1 MKALQPNHAYKFY
14 ILHWQHLHLAAHEY
28 SHKRASARVNSY
40 IKFKSSDG
48 QIQYACVLYF
58 IALQIQDG
66 WIPFAAVSVMKVAT
80 MEVLSPATH
89 LQKVDGENISM
100 VFIKPC
106 SIIDRCLLFSM
117 NGTKYLACYPSKII
131 SLLDM

>member
-14 ILHWQHLHLAAHEY
+14 ILHWQYLHLAPHEY
-28 SHKRASARVNSY
+28 SYKRESARVNSY

-58 IALQIQDG
+58 IALQIQNS

-89 LQKVDGENISM
+89 LQKVGRENVSM
-100 VFIKPC
+100 MFIKPC
-106 SIIDRCLLFSM
+106 SIIDRGLLFSM
-117 NGTKYLACYPSKII
+117 NVTKYLACYPSKII

>member
-28 SHKRASARVNSY
+28 LYYKRASARVNSY

-58 IALQIQDG
+58 IALHIQDG
-66 WIPFAAVSVMKVAT
+66 WIPVAAVSVMKVAT
-80 MEVLSPATH
+80 MEVLS
-89 LQKVDGENISM
+89 L
-100 VFIKPC
+100 
-106 SIIDRCLLFSM
+106 
-117 NGTKYLACYPSKII
+117 
-131 SLLDM
+131 